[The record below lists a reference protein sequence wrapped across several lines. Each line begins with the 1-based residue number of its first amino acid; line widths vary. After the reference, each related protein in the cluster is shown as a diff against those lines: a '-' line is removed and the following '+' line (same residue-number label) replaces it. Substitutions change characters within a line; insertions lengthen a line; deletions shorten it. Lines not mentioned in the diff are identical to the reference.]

1 MNIRICQSSRS
12 WDLYKIISNFGVVR
26 SGMRYNAPMM
36 HVGAFEDM
44 CSSLSF
50 HLAERNYVVGE
61 RVAHVVVEGDIQI
74 LRSVSDPT
82 SMGRVN
88 SVELGVVS
96 ESQVRSTDLG
106 ITFRRVLKITVS

>member
-1 MNIRICQSSRS
+1 
-12 WDLYKIISNFGVVR
+12 
-26 SGMRYNAPMM
+26 MRHNAPMM

-61 RVAHVVVEGDIQI
+61 RVAHVVFEGDIQI

-82 SMGRVN
+82 SMGTHWGRVWCSN
-88 SVELGVVS
+88 SNALQIRKSLPLFHRAGCEAQIWELLVALS
-96 ESQVRSTDLG
+96 
-106 ITFRRVLKITVS
+106 